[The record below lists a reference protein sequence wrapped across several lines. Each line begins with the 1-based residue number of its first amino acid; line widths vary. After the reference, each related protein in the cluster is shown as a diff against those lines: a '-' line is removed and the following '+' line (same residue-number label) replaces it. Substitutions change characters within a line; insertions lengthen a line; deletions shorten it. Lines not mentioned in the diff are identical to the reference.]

1 MWKDPVPK
9 KENKRER
16 ENEGRKEREKKK
28 VQELILVHRKKILEQ
43 M

>member
-28 VQELILVHRKKILEQ
+28 VQELILVHRKKFLKQ